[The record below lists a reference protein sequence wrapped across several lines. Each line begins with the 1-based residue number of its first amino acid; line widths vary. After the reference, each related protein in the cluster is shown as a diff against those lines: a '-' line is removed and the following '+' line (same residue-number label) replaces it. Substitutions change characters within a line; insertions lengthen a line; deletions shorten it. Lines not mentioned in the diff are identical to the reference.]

1 MKFLNWCVGAMQILT
16 GFMLAWSVAPAWR
29 WVWIAIA
36 VFWFFAG
43 AVIGTVTLA
52 KLVAGKVGAGAWNKK
67 APGAQL
73 APAPKK
79 EE

>member
-1 MKFLNWCVGAMQILT
+1 MKFLHWCVGAMQILT
-16 GFMLAWSVAPAWR
+16 GFMLAWSIAPGWR

-52 KLVAGKVGAGAWNKK
+52 KLVAGKVGAG
-67 APGAQL
+67 GL
-73 APAPKK
+73 ARLGRPQVTPPAPKK

>member
-1 MKFLNWCVGAMQILT
+1 MKFLHWCVGAMQILT
-16 GFMLAWSVAPAWR
+16 GFMLAWSIAPGWR
-29 WVWIAIA
+29 WVWIGIA

-52 KLVAGKVGAGAWNKK
+52 KLVAGKVGAGSLSGLRS
-67 APGAQL
+67 PRPP